1 MFSLLP
7 RVLLSDSHYF
17 NYPLRLFWG
26 LTEAGRKQP
35 VNKRLESPALTRV
48 FLHMYRN
55 PVGHS
60 ATAGSL
66 LCAASVCSHT
76 VPLRLPHSM
85 GIKEEG
91 KNSPGHATEGV
102 W

>member
-1 MFSLLP
+1 MFSLVP

-35 VNKRLESPALTRV
+35 VNKRLESPALTRA

-55 PVGHS
+55 PAGLQTETFGHHRES
-60 ATAGSL
+60 I
-66 LCAASVCSHT
+66 VCSFS
-76 VPLRLPHSM
+76 LFPH
-85 GIKEEG
+85 
-91 KNSPGHATEGV
+91 NATTAATQHGD
-102 W
+102 